1 MFKILAENFFFLDEQ
16 TFIAPCFAADW
27 GTVVRLCAKK
37 KFLDFNP
44 KESFLHEKKT
54 ITPCQ
59 KKNNLKIETHKSWK
73 RL

>member
-1 MFKILAENFFFLDEQ
+1 MFKILAENFFFSDEQ

-59 KKNNLKIETHKSWK
+59 KNNLKIETQKS
-73 RL
+73 